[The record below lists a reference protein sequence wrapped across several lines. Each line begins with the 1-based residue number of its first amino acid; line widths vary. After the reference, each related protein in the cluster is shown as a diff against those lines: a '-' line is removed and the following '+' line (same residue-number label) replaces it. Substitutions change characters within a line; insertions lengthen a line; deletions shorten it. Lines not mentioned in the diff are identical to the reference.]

1 MTSPTMSCRA
11 SSPYSH
17 HQPVTRARTA
27 PAPTVAWRKR
37 GARTSTTSLSAYG
50 SAVRRERTVVEDI
63 AGPSWGALRA
73 GERGPAGQVVAT
85 TWVRDDRRAR
95 RQAQGTTRPWSRARF
110 LVSRTRT
117 MVMPA
122 RCRTRRPLSTARR
135 GEQPV
140 AQPLQVARGHARRQQ
155 IGLDPAPAPGQP
167 GQHLQHDLG
176 GGGEP
181 GHHGLALGPLTGA
194 VLQ

>member
-63 AGPSWGALRA
+63 AGPSWGARRA
-73 GERGPAGQVVAT
+73 GGARPGRSGGRDEEGARRPAGPATGAGHH
-85 TWVRDDRRAR
+85 A
-95 RQAQGTTRPWSRARF
+95 P
-110 LVSRTRT
+110 
-117 MVMPA
+117 MVEGA
-122 RCRTRRPLSTARR
+122 
-135 GEQPV
+135 V
-140 AQPLQVARGHARRQQ
+140 
-155 IGLDPAPAPGQP
+155 PGQP
-167 GQHLQHDLG
+167 DAHDG
-176 GGGEP
+176 HAGTVPDPPAPVNRPAGRAAGRSAAP
-181 GHHGLALGPLTGA
+181 GRPGTRPPPADRARPRPSA
-194 VLQ
+194 RSARPAPPA